1 MSFKHRFSSA
11 LLAGALALA
20 FAGCGDDDDTDT
32 TDNDAFVPTGDLGTP
47 DDLGAPGDDGGE
59 ELDMGTTPDC
69 EDSYG
74 AGYEDTVAYNGQVG
88 RHALI
93 RELSTWIGGLSD
105 VVDADSTGAFDE
117 ADELVATFQFYYA
130 IDADSAAA
138 EELLTTTDPE
148 LLQQTWGDLR
158 SVSSLEGKL
167 AGNDDVTDHRDWD
180 SDGAPAGAPMGFD
193 GWGDASALGDA
204 AIDTPQ
210 ALLFAMFD
218 TLAANGVARAS
229 IDGQPR
235 PDEALLPAG
244 DALPVYVTAD
254 GLDLQQLI
262 QKYLLMAIPF
272 QQATDDYLDDD
283 VDGKG
288 LRASNVV
295 PDGDD
300 YSPLMH
306 AWDEGFGYFGAARD
320 YACYTDDE
328 IAGAGGRD
336 GWQGYHD
343 TDGDGAIDLYTEY
356 NSGAS
361 VNAAKRDR
369 GATDATDYTQ
379 DAIDAF
385 IAGRDLIA
393 SVDGELS
400 EAQLT
405 ELRGHRDDA
414 VDAYEKAIAATVV
427 HYINDTIGDMDDFTE
442 GADGDYSF
450 LDHAK
455 HWGEMKGFSI
465 GLQFNPASPLN
476 EDHPTEDGTYFE
488 VLQGLFGGAPV
499 LPNDADVADYRAD
512 LLEARALL
520 QDAYGFAAANVEN
533 W

>member
-1 MSFKHRFSSA
+1 MSFSPRFSSA
-11 LLAGALALA
+11 LLVGALAL
-20 FAGCGDDDDTDT
+20 AGCGDDDTDPGT
-32 TDNDAFVPTGDLGTP
+32 DAFVPTQDLAMADDLGTE
-47 DDLGAPGDDGGE
+47 DAGDP
-59 ELDMGTTPDC
+59 DMGTAPAC

-74 AGYEDTVAYNGQVG
+74 AGYEDTVAYDGQVA
-88 RHALI
+88 RHAVI
-93 RELSTWIGGLSD
+93 RELNAWIGGLSD
-105 VVDADSTGAFDE
+105 VIDADSTGAFDE
-117 ADELVATFQFYYA
+117 AEELLATFQFYYA
-130 IDADSAAA
+130 IDADSAAGEA
-138 EELLTTTDPE
+138 LLTVTDPE
-148 LLQQTWGDLR
+148 LLQQTWGDFV
-158 SVSSLEGKL
+158 SVSTLAGKM

-180 SDGAPAGAPMGFD
+180 SDGEPAGAPMGFG

-204 AIDTPQ
+204 DIGTPQ
-210 ALLFAMFD
+210 ALLFAMFE

-229 IDGQPR
+229 IEGQPR

-244 DALPVYVTAD
+244 DPLPVHVTAE

-262 QKYLLMAIPF
+262 QKFLLMAIPF
-272 QQATDDYLDDD
+272 QQATDDYLSDD

-288 LRASNVV
+288 LLASNIV
-295 PDGDD
+295 PDDGA

-328 IAGAGGRD
+328 LAGAGGRD
-336 GWQGYHD
+336 DWQGYHD
-343 TDGDGAIDLYTEY
+343 SDGDGAIDLYTEM

-369 GATDATDYTQ
+369 GATEATDFTQ

-393 SVDGELS
+393 SVEGELS
-400 EAQLT
+400 EAQLD
-405 ELRGHRDDA
+405 ELRGYRDAA
-414 VDAYEKAIAATVV
+414 VEAYEKAIAATVV

-442 GADGDYSF
+442 GEPGAYSF

-476 EDHPTEDGTYFE
+476 ADHPTEVGTYFE
-488 VLQGLFGGAPV
+488 VLQALFGGAPV
-499 LPNDADVADYRAD
+499 LPNHPEAADYRAD
-512 LLEARALL
+512 LLQARALL
-520 QDAYGFAAANVEN
+520 QEAYGFAAANVEN

>member
-1 MSFKHRFSSA
+1 MRAYDFLSRVA
-11 LLAGALALA
+11 LAAALALPI
-20 FAGCGDDDDTDT
+20 GCGDDDGTDA
-32 TDNDAFVPTGDLGTP
+32 DRDAFVPTD
-47 DDLGAPGDDGGE
+47 
-59 ELDMGTTPDC
+59 DMGTTEDLGGVDAGDPDMGTAPAC

-74 AGYEDTVAYNGQVG
+74 AGYEDAVAYNGQVG
-88 RHALI
+88 RHAVI
-93 RELSTWIGGLSD
+93 RELNAWVNGLTD
-105 VVDADSTGAFDE
+105 VIDADSTGAFDE
-117 ADELVATFQFYYA
+117 ADELIATFEFYYD
-130 IDADSAAA
+130 IDGDAASAD
-138 EELLTTTDPE
+138 ELLTTTDPE
-148 LLQQTWGDLR
+148 LLQQTWGDFR
-158 SVSSLEGKL
+158 SVSALAGKM

-180 SDGAPAGAPMGFD
+180 SDGAPAAAEAGFG
-193 GWGDASALGDA
+193 GWGDASALGGAD
-204 AIDTPQ
+204 IDTPE

-244 DALPVYVTAD
+244 DPLPVYVTAE
-254 GLDLQQLI
+254 GLDLKQLI

-288 LRASNVV
+288 LLASNVV
-295 PDGDD
+295 PDGEP
-300 YSPLMH
+300 YSPLAH
-306 AWDEGFGYFGAARD
+306 QWDEGFGYFGAARD

-328 IAGAGGRD
+328 IAAAGGRD
-336 GWQGYHD
+336 DWQGYHD

-369 GATDATDYTQ
+369 GATTATDFTQ

-400 EAQLT
+400 ETQLD
-405 ELRGHRDDA
+405 ELRGHRDAA
-414 VDAYEKAIAATVV
+414 VEAYERAIAATVV
-427 HYINDTIGDMDDFTE
+427 HYINDTIGDMDDFTD
-442 GADGDYSF
+442 GAEGDYSF

-465 GLQFNPASPLN
+465 GLQFNPASPLWA
-476 EDHPTEDGTYFE
+476 DHPTEDGTYFE
-488 VLQGLFGGAPV
+488 VLQALFGGAPV
-499 LPNDADVADYRAD
+499 LPNDAAVADYRAD
-512 LLEARALL
+512 LLEARDLM
-520 QDAYGFAAANVEN
+520 QEAYGFDADNAAN